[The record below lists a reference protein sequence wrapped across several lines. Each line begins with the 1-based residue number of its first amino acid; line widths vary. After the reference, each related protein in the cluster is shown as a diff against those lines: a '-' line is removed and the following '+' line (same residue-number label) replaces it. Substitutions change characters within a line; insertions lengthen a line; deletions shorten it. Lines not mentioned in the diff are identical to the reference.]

1 MCDRR
6 HEYPLTELY
15 GNRYEVLERVG
26 DGGMATVYRGR
37 DRVLNRDVAIKV
49 MHPHLGSKPDARARF
64 NREAQAIAKLHHGNI
79 VDVYDFSAG
88 DDAAAFLVTEF
99 VHGETLTQF
108 THDHGPFLPQ
118 TAALVGHAIAGALGH
133 AHAMGLIHRDIKP
146 DNLMISR
153 DGQIKLM
160 DFGIAQAMD
169 MEQMTTTG
177 AIVGSPAHMAP
188 EQIEGSKLDGRCDIF
203 ALGTVLYFL
212 VTRRLPFVASNPQA
226 LFRLIL
232 EGQFDLP
239 SRHNPAVDRHFDDI
253 IAQCLA
259 RWPADRYADMP
270 AVQSALSNYLKQFRM
285 SDTTGLLMR
294 FLQAPEVFQFDL
306 KPTVVQVLTAEGQKQ
321 AAAGKLAMAIDTLN
335 RALAIDPDAE
345 EPRTALREWTTRA
358 RRMRKLKRLGGM
370 AGLATGLL
378 AVSAG
383 LWFVLHLPNSPP
395 PPDEPKPLPA
405 EGALVNLPN
414 GPAQIHAQPT
424 PAPLPTSLTDTHAE
438 PLHAPP
444 LEAAELPKK
453 HQSPLRPLHAVTP
466 EAKVET
472 PVVVAPPEVKP
483 QIAWQI
489 GSIPANSTLY
499 LDGQNAPIGE
509 GWAKVTLEAGSHHTV
524 RCEPGPQCAG
534 CKATT
539 VRFTVPDKPIP
550 GKMTKCDMRPS
561 DAVKPDAP

>member
-1 MCDRR
+1 M
-6 HEYPLTELY
+6 PELY

-37 DRVLNRDVAIKV
+37 DRVLKRDVAIKV

-108 THDHGPFLPQ
+108 TNDHGLFLPQ

-133 AHAMGLIHRDIKP
+133 AHVMGLIHRDIKP

-188 EQIEGSKLDGRCDIF
+188 EQIEGSQLDGRCDIF

-270 AVQSALSNYLKQFRM
+270 AVQAALSSYLKQFRM
-285 SDTTGLLMR
+285 SDTTGLLAR

-306 KPTVVQVLTAEGQKQ
+306 KPTLVQVLTAEGQKQ
-321 AAAGKLAMAIDTLN
+321 ATAGKLAMAIDTLN
-335 RALAIDPDAE
+335 RALAIDPDAD
-345 EPRTALREWTTRA
+345 EPRKALHEWTTRA
-358 RRMRKLKRLGGM
+358 RRMRKLKRAAATAGMVTAGM
-370 AGLATGLL
+370 AVV
-378 AVSAG
+378 AVIG
-383 LWFVLHLPNSPP
+383 WLVHQ
-395 PPDEPKPLPA
+395 PDEAPPVAAKPAPA
-405 EGALVNLPN
+405 EGALVALPN
-414 GPAQIHAQPT
+414 GPAVLTSKPPIVQLP
-424 PAPLPTSLTDTHAE
+424 PAPTTALAEVPPQPNHE
-438 PLHAPP
+438 PL
-444 LEAAELPKK
+444 ELPKK
-453 HQSPLRPLHAVTP
+453 RMPGVHFARPAESDAKTVPVVTP
-466 EAKVET
+466 ATEPKAMI
-472 PVVVAPPEVKP
+472 P
-483 QIAWQI
+483 WQI
-489 GSIPANSTLY
+489 GSIPTNSTLY
-499 LDGQNAPIGE
+499 LDGQATPIGE
-509 GWAKVTLEAGSHHTV
+509 GWAKVTLEAGSQHTV
-524 RCEPGPQCAG
+524 RCEPGPQCQG

-539 VRFTVPDKPIP
+539 VRFVVPDKPTP
-550 GKMTKCDMRPS
+550 GKNTKCDMRPT
-561 DAVKPDAP
+561 DAPKPDAP